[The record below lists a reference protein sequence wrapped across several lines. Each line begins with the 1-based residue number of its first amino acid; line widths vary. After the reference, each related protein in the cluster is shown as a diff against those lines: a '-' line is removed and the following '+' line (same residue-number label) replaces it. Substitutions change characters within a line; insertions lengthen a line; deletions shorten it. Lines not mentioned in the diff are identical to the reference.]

1 MYPLS
6 YLAELFS
13 SYFSET
19 IMTIRNELCSQ
30 TVLRYMPK
38 YILSLMLPYPP
49 STASIKQFSFTDCS
63 TIWVSLVM
71 SLIDFLH
78 IFLVEFKLALFTRLH
93 LFQHYVSSR
102 LRQGSVLGHIFFRLI
117 HSPSFF
123 HSLLSLTIIRSSIIQ
138 TPTIPN
144 SRTLI
149 LQLAF
154 LASLTLRGYT
164 PIIIIKECKTDNKVY
179 LNDKTEIMIISTSR
193 MSTSLSTQEY
203 FATSNVPVPLYDTFN
218 HIVVTLDCH
227 LYFQSNMSSTM
238 SVQLTLHVV
247 VCVPFVIS

>member
-1 MYPLS
+1 MY
-6 YLAELFS
+6 
-13 SYFSET
+13 
-19 IMTIRNELCSQ
+19 
-30 TVLRYMPK
+30 
-38 YILSLMLPYPP
+38 LPVFD
-49 STASIKQFSFTDCS
+49 KDRC
-63 TIWVSLVM
+63 WV
-71 SLIDFLH
+71 I
-78 IFLVEFKLALFTRLH
+78 
-93 LFQHYVSSR
+93 Y
-102 LRQGSVLGHIFFRLI
+102 FFRLI
-117 HSPSFF
+117 HSPSVF

-144 SRTLI
+144 SRTLL

-154 LASLTLRGYT
+154 LVSLTLRGYT

-218 HIVVTLDCH
+218 HLGVTLDCH

-238 SVQLTLHVV
+238 SVQLTLLVV
-247 VCVPFVIS
+247 V